1 MRAVEEKIIQALRG
15 WNGEGLKNLSCRDS
29 VEVDGNTKNYY
40 LWNSLLFWNDSEN
53 NYYFSARGYNSKTTR
68 SRLNHIL
75 GSFFNA
81 GIYQK
86 NWSWFLDWNGK
97 KYPVD
102 SDSIFM
108 LKDSKL
114 YKKSS
119 GSLSSVEEVK
129 PL

>member
-1 MRAVEEKIIQALRG
+1 MRTIEEKIIETLNG
-15 WNGEGLKNLSCRDS
+15 WNGEGLKKLSCRDS
-29 VEVDGNTKNYY
+29 VEVDGDTKKYY

-53 NYYFSARGYNSKTTR
+53 IYYFSGRGWSSSTTK
-68 SRLNHIL
+68 SRLDRIL

-102 SDSIFM
+102 SESVFCF
-108 LKDSKL
+108 KGSKL
-114 YKKSS
+114 YKL
-119 GSLSSVEEVK
+119 GAHEEEVK

>member
-1 MRAVEEKIIQALRG
+1 MRTIEEKIIQTLRG
-15 WNGEGLKNLSCRDS
+15 WNGEGLKNLSCRDT
-29 VEVDGNTKNYY
+29 VEIEGNTKKYY

-53 NYYFSARGYNSKTTR
+53 IYYFSGRGWSSNTTK
-68 SRLNHIL
+68 SRLNQIL

-97 KYPVD
+97 KYPID
-102 SDSIFM
+102 SENIFYFWEN
-108 LKDSKL
+108 KL
-114 YKKSS
+114 YKI
-119 GSLSSVEEVK
+119 GATEEEVQ